1 MMSAVFA
8 DSGYFIALLQPDDR
22 VHRSARAMSTDLEDD
37 AIVTTEM
44 VLVELFSH
52 MSRRGETAR
61 LAAHSL
67 VSELRNDPHTDIVPQ
82 TTEQF
87 RAAAELY
94 AARADQRWSL
104 TDCASFLV
112 MQERGI
118 SEALAYDRDFEQAG
132 FVALLRVDPD

>member
-1 MMSAVFA
+1 MRVVFA

-22 VHRSARAMSTDLEDD
+22 VHRSARAMATDSEDD

-52 MSRRGETAR
+52 MSRRGESAR
-61 LAAHSL
+61 LAAHTL
-67 VSELRNDPHTDIVPQ
+67 VSELRDDPHTDIVPQ

-104 TDCASFLV
+104 TDCASFPV
-112 MQERGI
+112 MQKRGI
-118 SEALAYDRDFEQAG
+118 SEALAYDRDFKQDG
-132 FVALLRVDPD
+132 FAALLRGDPD

>member
-1 MMSAVFA
+1 MRVVFA

-22 VHRSARAMSTDLEDD
+22 VHRSARAMATDSEDD

-52 MSRRGETAR
+52 MSRRGESAR
-61 LAAHSL
+61 LAAHTL
-67 VSELRNDPHTDIVPQ
+67 VSELRDDPHTDIVPQ

-104 TDCASFLV
+104 TDCASFPV

-118 SEALAYDRDFEQAG
+118 SEALAYDRDFKQDG
-132 FVALLRVDPD
+132 FAALLRGDPD